1 MTTVTDS
8 TRIPS
13 VELTDSTPLLG
24 EPRLLLDRAGQDGY
38 LFFRGLLD
46 REKVLRVRRQ
56 VMQVVAGHGWLKP
69 GTDVMDGIADIEAF
83 DQVDPAAAAF
93 CGTGVP
99 LDAYQDVYRI
109 QDFHGIGHDPALLD
123 LYDGLLGGHVLRQPL
138 SIARVMV
145 PGRGSSPTPAHQ
157 DFIHIQGTKNVWTA
171 WFPLGDCPVE
181 LGGLTVLV
189 GSHADGLLTYHAAQ
203 GAGELEA
210 YICNSG
216 YNWGV
221 ADFSAGDV
229 LTFTSLTVHR
239 SQPNIPGEQVRLS
252 VDMRYQ
258 RDDEPITYGAISPHC
273 NVLHWDQVYEGW
285 TDESLQ
291 YYWTGH
297 DLQMVG
303 YDEELRWQ
311 KHKIC

>member
-1 MTTVTDS
+1 MTVIADIS
-8 TRIPS
+8 QLPS

-24 EPRLLLDRAGQDGY
+24 QPKRLLERAAADGY

-46 REKVLRVRRQ
+46 RDKVLGVRRQ
-56 VMQVVAGHGWLKP
+56 VMQVVADHGWLAA
-69 GTDVMDGIADIEAF
+69 GTDVLDGIADLEAF
-83 DQVDPAAAAF
+83 DREDPQALAF
-93 CGTGVP
+93 CGTG
-99 LDAYQDVYRI
+99 LTAEAYRDVYRI
-109 QDFHGIGHDPALLD
+109 QDFHGIGHDPALLG

-138 SIARVMV
+138 SIARVMI
-145 PGRGSSPTPAHQ
+145 PGKSSVPTPPHQ

-221 ADFSAGDV
+221 ADFRAGDV

-239 SQPNIPGEQVRLS
+239 SQPNLPRRQVRLS
-252 VDMRYQ
+252 VDLRYQ
-258 RDDEPITYGAISPHC
+258 RDDEPIAPLAISPHC
-273 NVLHWDQVYEGW
+273 GMMTWDEVYDGW

-291 YYWTGH
+291 YYWTDR
-297 DLQMVG
+297 DLQVVDW
-303 YDEELRWQ
+303 DESLRWQ